1 MDDSQRIALLIDG
14 DNISPKHLPAIMVEV
29 QKRGIC
35 SVKRI
40 YGDWTT
46 VNMNG
51 WKTYLQQFCIRPMQQ
66 FRYGENATDGAIIM
80 DAMEILLLSNRID
93 AFCIVSSDSDYY
105 NLCHRIRESGR
116 TVIGIGERKTKQI
129 LQLACDDFIFL
140 DNLEIESDKPT
151 DDNSNEVTNPEK
163 LLVRAYLECSSEG
176 DWVTFASLGGIA
188 KNIYPSFDPRSY
200 NHPSF
205 RSLIKSLEI
214 FEVKGDNCMP
224 PNFYC
229 RIKEAPKESSEK
241 RKGVIK
247 RFGPTYF
254 GFIKYTDGDYFFTKA
269 NIRKDQQNIRIE
281 AGMQVLFDILKSP
294 DSTGIKSY
302 EINGRAG
309 NVEFIDHPNGVA
321 VAQAQL
327 NGAKLDQTMT

>member
-14 DNISPKHLPAIMVEV
+14 DNISPKHLPAIMIEL
-29 QKRGIC
+29 QKRGTC

-51 WKTYLQQFCIRPMQQ
+51 WKPYLQQFCIRPMQQ

-80 DAMEILLLSNRID
+80 DAMEILLSSNRID
-93 AFCIVSSDSDYY
+93 TFCIVSSDSDYY

-129 LQLACDDFIFL
+129 LQLACDEFIFL
-140 DNLEIESDKPT
+140 DNLEIKEEAPSE
-151 DDNSNEVTNPEK
+151 NISNGITNPEK
-163 LLVRAYLECSSEG
+163 LLIRAYSECSSER
-176 DWVTFASLGGIA
+176 DWISFARLGGIA

-205 RSLIKSLEI
+205 RSLVESLEI

-224 PNFYC
+224 PNYFC
-229 RIKEAPKESSEK
+229 RIKEVHKESSER
-241 RKGVIK
+241 RKGQIK

-254 GFIKYTDGDYFFTKA
+254 GFIKCDDGDYFFTKA
-269 NIRKDQQNIRIE
+269 NIRKDQQNIEIV
-281 AGMQVLFDILKSP
+281 AGMQVMFDILKAPNPSG
-294 DSTGIKSY
+294 SKTY
-302 EINGRAG
+302 EKNGRAG
-309 NVEFIDHPNGVA
+309 NVEF
-321 VAQAQL
+321 
-327 NGAKLDQTMT
+327 LDQPNIIGTELDQAIGKK